1 MDISAQMITQAITW
15 TLTGGALI
23 LFLQRRRRRKSNF

>member
-1 MDISAQMITQAITW
+1 MDAQTITQAIIW

-23 LFLQRRRRRKSNF
+23 LFLQRRRRRKSNL